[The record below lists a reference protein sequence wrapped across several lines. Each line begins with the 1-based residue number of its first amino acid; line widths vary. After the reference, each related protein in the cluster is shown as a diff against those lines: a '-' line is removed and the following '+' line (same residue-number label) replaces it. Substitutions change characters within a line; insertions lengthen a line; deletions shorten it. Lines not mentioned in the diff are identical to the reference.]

1 MFPES
6 LTRFGQELERAIA
19 RDVLARRPVR
29 RRRTAA
35 RGVAA
40 LATAGAIA
48 LGVVVLTG
56 DDTPG
61 LGPVADPAAAAGRAA
76 AALAPPAGALV
87 HEIQMHR
94 SAGAGGGESTW
105 REETWR
111 ETAPPFRRR
120 SITIRPDG
128 TRIETAAVGAQP
140 AQLYEAATGTIYTD
154 PPDAGPALGTP
165 MPAAA
170 GDPLRAQILSLLRSR
185 DARDVGRVE
194 IGGRDAI
201 RFVYP
206 NAVPGGGHVTW
217 SYLVDAGDFTPI
229 RITAEEG
236 GRLRDTV
243 TFQAYEAASGVDP
256 GLVSL
261 RAAHPGAEVD
271 ATEAGYAAALARLF
285 P

>member
-1 MFPES
+1 
-6 LTRFGQELERAIA
+6 
-19 RDVLARRPVR
+19 
-29 RRRTAA
+29 
-35 RGVAA
+35 
-40 LATAGAIA
+40 
-48 LGVVVLTG
+48 
-56 DDTPG
+56 
-61 LGPVADPAAAAGRAA
+61 
-76 AALAPPAGALV
+76 
-87 HEIQMHR
+87 
-94 SAGAGGGESTW
+94 
-105 REETWR
+105 
-111 ETAPPFRRR
+111 
-120 SITIRPDG
+120 
-128 TRIETAAVGAQP
+128 
-140 AQLYEAATGTIYTD
+140 
-154 PPDAGPALGTP
+154 

-206 NAVPGGGHVTW
+206 NAVPGGGRVTW

-243 TFQAYEAASGVDP
+243 TFQAYEAASRVDP

-261 RAAHPGAEVD
+261 RAAHPGAEID